1 MSSKIQQFKVEE
13 KKRNERI
20 QPEQKPTPNRTKP
33 NRIEAK
39 QVIQGLIRVYDR
51 LFLTSTFSLKVFCIS
66 ITISLRTKFE
76 NELVPVPLD
85 SVRGLWDDT

>member
-51 LFLTSTFSLKVFCIS
+51 LFLTSTFSLKVYFVFQL
-66 ITISLRTKFE
+66 SLRTKFE